1 MNTGNFGGT
10 ENTISV
16 GPKRR
21 GRPATGRDPFVK
33 VRMPPDIIQ
42 AIERWAAKSQDLDR
56 SAAIR
61 SLVEL
66 GLHAGR
72 KKRPRVRSEGIPQLR
87 AQGPAG
93 ETAAAAA
100 RGPSAAAAC
109 REQGVLNVRRKPSP
123 DHHRCEDHRDAP

>member
-1 MNTGNFGGT
+1 MTGNSGGT

-42 AIERWAAKSQDLDR
+42 AINRWAAKFHDLDR

-61 SLVEL
+61 ALVEL

-72 KKRPRVRSEGIPQLR
+72 RRDQVFDPKGFRRHDRKVPLAKRRRRPPASHPPLLR
-87 AQGPAG
+87 LVGK
-93 ETAAAAA
+93 E
-100 RGPSAAAAC
+100 S
-109 REQGVLNVRRKPSP
+109 
-123 DHHRCEDHRDAP
+123 